1 MSRPGIRLHP
11 MIERFMIVRIMVGG
25 RMTGPVVAVVVAP
38 VPVSVNM
45 PMNMLRLADRDL
57 KRVRGRAL
65 HHVMVARPAPTHGRR
80 GHALQGHGENHQ
92 PDQQDAQHS
101 SHAAHCNEAG

>member
-25 RMTGPVVAVVVAP
+25 RMTGPVVVVVVVVAP
-38 VPVSVNM
+38 VPVPVTM
-45 PMNMLRLADRDL
+45 RMNMLRLADREL

-65 HHVMVARPAPTHGRR
+65 HHAMVAGPAPTHG
-80 GHALQGHGENHQ
+80 
-92 PDQQDAQHS
+92 
-101 SHAAHCNEAG
+101 

>member
-1 MSRPGIRLHP
+1 
-11 MIERFMIVRIMVGG
+11 MIVRRVIVRIMVGG
-25 RMTGPVVAVVVAP
+25 RMTGPVVVPLP
-38 VPVSVNM
+38 VPVPVNM
-45 PMNMLRLADRDL
+45 RMNMLRLADREL

-65 HHVMVARPAPTHGRR
+65 HHAMVAGPAPTHGRG